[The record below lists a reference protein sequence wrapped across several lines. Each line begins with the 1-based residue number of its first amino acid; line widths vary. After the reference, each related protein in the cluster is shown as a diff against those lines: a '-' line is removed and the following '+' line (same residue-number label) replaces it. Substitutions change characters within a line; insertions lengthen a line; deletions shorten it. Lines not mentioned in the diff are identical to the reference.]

1 MVTAVDVACHSVTKF
16 CPTLCDPR
24 TAAHQA
30 SLSFTVSQS
39 LLKVMSVEPVMPSN
53 HLVLCCLFLLLPSVF
68 PSIRVFSDELAPCIR
83 WPKYWRLSFSIG
95 PSNEYSGLISFRIDW
110 LDLPA
115 VQGSLK
121 SLLQNH
127 SSKASVLWCSAFFM
141 VQLSLPYVTPG
152 KIIALTRRTFVG
164 KVMHLLFNT
173 LSWFDTLVDIYGWYI
188 VRIIELC

>member
-1 MVTAVDVACHSVTKF
+1 MPGAVGSGGGATGDEGRVQTLAVRRIRGEGLTSNMVTAVDVACHSVTKL

-39 LLKVMSVEPVMPSN
+39 FLKVMSVEPVMPSN

-68 PSIRVFSDELAPCIR
+68 PRIRVFSDELAPCIR

-95 PSNEYSGLISFRIDW
+95 PSNEYSGLISFRRDW
-110 LDLPA
+110 LDLLA

-127 SSKASVLWCSAFFM
+127 SSKASILWSSAF
-141 VQLSLPYVTPG
+141 L
-152 KIIALTRRTFVG
+152 
-164 KVMHLLFNT
+164 
-173 LSWFDTLVDIYGWYI
+173 
-188 VRIIELC
+188 